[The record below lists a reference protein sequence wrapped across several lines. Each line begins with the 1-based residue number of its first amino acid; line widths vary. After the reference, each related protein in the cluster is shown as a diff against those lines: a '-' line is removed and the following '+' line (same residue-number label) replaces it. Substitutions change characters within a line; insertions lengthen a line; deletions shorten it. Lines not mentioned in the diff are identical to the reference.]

1 MIEINLHPYQ
11 EKGKKTR
18 REGGG
23 LRDRLPDLSDIG
35 GLDALRDDPWQA
47 AMVASIAVSV
57 LAILSLWFIQ
67 QSRESDLEAR
77 LEQAR
82 ADSARLADLRSLTD
96 SLNQRRAELKDRIEF
111 VRNLDR
117 DRFVW
122 PHLLD
127 ELSSALPE
135 HAWLTRIAR
144 TSPQPD
150 LRLLL
155 EGMAPSP
162 MTITQFIRA
171 LQRSP
176 YIAEVR
182 FQGSQRDEGP
192 EGPAHSFNLM
202 VRYGAPPAGMVPT
215 EPLAA
220 AGS

>member
-11 EKGKKTR
+11 EKRKKGR
-18 REGGG
+18 GEGAG
-23 LRDRLPDLSDIG
+23 LRDRLPDLSEFR
-35 GLDALRDDPWQA
+35 GLDAFREDPWQA
-47 AMVASIAVSV
+47 AMVASIAVSA
-57 LAILSLWFIQ
+57 LAILSLWFLQ
-67 QSRESDLEAR
+67 QSKESDLQAR

-82 ADSARLADLRSLTD
+82 ADSARLAELRTLTD
-96 SLNQRRAELKDRIEF
+96 SLTQRRRKLKQRIDF
-111 VRNLDR
+111 VRRLDQ

-122 PHLLD
+122 PHLMD

-135 HAWLTRIAR
+135 HAWLTRIVR

-150 LRLLL
+150 LRLRL

-171 LQRSP
+171 LERSP
-176 YIAEVR
+176 YIARVR
-182 FQGSQRDEGP
+182 FEGSQREEGR
-192 EGPAHSFNLM
+192 EGPAHSFRLT
-202 VRYGAPPAGMVPT
+202 VQYGEPPAGIVPT